1 MNIRNYDDLISS
13 PTLSNNQFNLRKLG
27 LEALDIAI
35 ESVRPQKLIE
45 DSVKIENQKLVVKND
60 VYDLNRYHN
69 IFIIGGGKATAEMAN
84 SVAKLLN
91 KISKIK

>member
-13 PTLSNNQFNLRKLG
+13 PTLSNDQLSLRKLG

-45 DSVKIENQKLVVKND
+45 DSVKIENW
-60 VYDLNRYHN
+60 
-69 IFIIGGGKATAEMAN
+69 
-84 SVAKLLN
+84 LL
-91 KISKIK
+91 KMIYMTLIDTITSS